1 MCVDSADGFPDAPGR
16 CTGGSPMPASTDK
29 KVTSALTP
37 RAELPG
43 QVRDELMPGMLCPVR
58 ARLRID
64 RVLAATVRW
73 RLSRWG
79 PAPEMHRRGVPR

>member
-1 MCVDSADGFPDAPGR
+1 
-16 CTGGSPMPASTDK
+16 MPASTEK

-58 ARLRID
+58 ARLRTD
-64 RVLAATVRW
+64 RVLAATVSW

-79 PAPEMHRRGVPR
+79 PAPAMHRRGVPR